1 VGAQTGVGR
10 TGRAC
15 GWQGLIPHPP
25 HQPTFFFVETARKP
39 VGGAAAEEGRDV
51 WSALG
56 SDEAGDGGMDKATH
70 VAIARACD
78 VDRVGGGGESG
89 AREGGKD
96 DGGGGGGWLSGLSA
110 AAAEVPLNVE
120 PGIADRGS

>member
-25 HQPTFFFVETARKP
+25 RQPTFFFVETARKP

-56 SDEAGDGGMDKATH
+56 SDEAGNGGMDKATH

-78 VDRVGGGGESG
+78 VDRV
-89 AREGGKD
+89 
-96 DGGGGGGWLSGLSA
+96 GGGGGWLSGLSA